1 MKSKITIEL
10 STEKAAKNSIA
21 ILPILIIKANSE
33 PKAFS
38 IAIGWIKWI
47 IAITFI
53 K

>member
-1 MKSKITIEL
+1 MESKIIIEL
-10 STEKAAKNSIA
+10 STEKTAKNSIA
-21 ILPILIIKANSE
+21 ILPILIVEANSE

-47 IAITFI
+47 ATLTFT